1 MGIKMLSVALAAI
14 ALGAVTVAPASAAEG
29 NPVVEIV
36 SAADG
41 MCAQLQV
48 EAAPD
53 WPRPVLRSCTEAP
66 AQRWEQI
73 PAGGG
78 KVILRST
85 TSRDCLEAGAGVNNF
100 WCDDRSEYQQ
110 AELVP
115 DAGGTVRIKY
125 GDEYV
130 ENRHSSMWMARFAD
144 SDRQRWRVRQVGTTT
159 PPADTAGQ
167 VVRIEAVAL
176 GYGCLTVDDRSVPKP
191 TPCADVAGQKFQ
203 RIELD
208 GGGTALRSLANGK
221 CLHAEDGAE
230 VIVDALAECD
240 TLDAGQSWKLDRNV
254 TGAFRVRSGERV
266 LTPGDER
273 VWAAEEFPPTFMSV
287 QIWHVTAA

>member
-1 MGIKMLSVALAAI
+1 MLSVALAAI

-36 SAADG
+36 SAFDG
-41 MCAQLQV
+41 QCAQLKV
-48 EAAPD
+48 EPAPE
-53 WPRPVLRSCTEAP
+53 WPRPVLAACTGGP
-66 AQRWEQI
+66 DQRWEQI

-78 KVILRST
+78 KFILRSV
-85 TSRDCLEAGAGVNNF
+85 TSRDCLDGSVGLTNF
-100 WCDDRSEYQQ
+100 WCDDRSEGQQ

-115 DAGGTVRIKY
+115 DAGGTVRIRY
-125 GDEYV
+125 GDRYAHGEY
-130 ENRHSSMWMARFAD
+130 SSVRAQQFAD

-191 TPCADVAGQKFQ
+191 TPCADVAGQRFQ
-203 RIELD
+203 RIELA

-221 CLHAEDGAE
+221 CLHAADGAE

-240 TLDAGQSWKLDRNV
+240 TLDAGQSWQLDRGI
-254 TGAFRVRSGERV
+254 TGTFRVRSGERL
-266 LTPGDER
+266 LTPDDDR
-273 VWAAEEFPPTFMSV
+273 VWAAAEFPPFLSV
-287 QIWHVTAA
+287 QTWHVTAA